1 MPSEPLP
8 GGFYR
13 VKGYVTTYWT
23 TCGGQAVWQ
32 VVIIAVGAV
41 AALCWA
47 NVRYAD
53 KADLRVYCREVPSPS
68 GRLKIKAVV
77 PRSTSDVE
85 PVVASENIMT
95 DRQHVVQQA
104 GNQKE

>member
-1 MPSEPLP
+1 MKIRANPVKHSVGSERAL
-8 GGFYR
+8 
-13 VKGYVTTYWT
+13 
-23 TCGGQAVWQ
+23 
-32 VVIIAVGAV
+32 
-41 AALCWA
+41 AALPA
-47 NVRYAD
+47 KVRYAD

-68 GRLKIKAVV
+68 SRLKIKAVV